1 VGSDYEQRDIE
12 KNISTSFFQF
22 QFSNSL
28 YQKCFVS
35 MANKDVLWK
44 FCTLKYFTLYVPC
57 TYMTENDGPH
67 ILKYLMPNI
76 NKTKGTKL

>member
-1 VGSDYEQRDIE
+1 
-12 KNISTSFFQF
+12 
-22 QFSNSL
+22 
-28 YQKCFVS
+28 